1 MEEVM
6 QSAIQI
12 TTRVLP
18 GNKVEVLIPPGSE
31 GEDVEVIV
39 VLPEK
44 KQQSQKSALDILEE
58 FHKHESFRTAEEID
72 RDLQAERNSW
82 DN

>member
-6 QSAIQI
+6 QSAIRI

-31 GEDVEVIV
+31 GENVEVIV

-44 KQQSQKSALDILEE
+44 KQQSRRSALDILEE
-58 FHKHESFRTAEEID
+58 VHKHGSFRTVEEID
-72 RDLQAERNSW
+72 RDLRAERDSW
-82 DN
+82 DS

>member
-1 MEEVM
+1 MEEIM
-6 QSAIQI
+6 QSAIRI

-39 VLPEK
+39 VLPDK
-44 KQQSQKSALDILEE
+44 KQQSRKSALDILEE
-58 FHKHESFRTAEEID
+58 FHKHGPFRTVEEID
-72 RDLQAERNSW
+72 RDLRAERDSW
-82 DN
+82 DS

>member
-1 MEEVM
+1 M
-6 QSAIQI
+6 QSAIRI

-18 GNKVEVLIPPGSE
+18 GNKVEVQIPPGSE

-44 KQQSQKSALDILEE
+44 KQPSRKSALDILEE
-58 FHKHESFRTAEEID
+58 AHKHGSFRTAEEID
-72 RDLQAERNSW
+72 RDLQAERDSW
-82 DN
+82 DS

>member
-1 MEEVM
+1 M
-6 QSAIQI
+6 QSAIRI

-18 GNKVEVLIPPGSE
+18 GNKVEILIPPGSE

-58 FHKHESFRTAEEID
+58 FHKRGSFRTAEEID
-72 RDLQAERNSW
+72 RDLRAERDSW

>member
-1 MEEVM
+1 M
-6 QSAIQI
+6 QAAIRI

-44 KQQSQKSALDILEE
+44 KQQSQKSSLDILEE
-58 FHKHESFRTAEEID
+58 AHKHGSFRTVEEID
-72 RDLQAERNSW
+72 RDLRTERDSW
-82 DN
+82 DS

>member
-6 QSAIQI
+6 QSAIRI

-18 GNKVEVLIPPGSE
+18 GNKVEVLIPPGLE

-44 KQQSQKSALDILEE
+44 KQQSRKSALD
-58 FHKHESFRTAEEID
+58 RTT
-72 RDLQAERNSW
+72 RSNNGSSSKLQIT
-82 DN
+82 

>member
-1 MEEVM
+1 M
-6 QSAIQI
+6 QSAIRI

-44 KQQSQKSALDILEE
+44 RQQSRKSALDIIEE
-58 FHKHESFRTAEEID
+58 FHKQGPFRTAEEID
-72 RDLQAERNSW
+72 RDLQTERDSW

>member
-1 MEEVM
+1 MEKAM
-6 QSAIQI
+6 QSAIRI

-18 GNKVEVLIPPGSE
+18 GNRVEVLIPPGSE

-44 KQQSQKSALDILEE
+44 KQQSRKSALDILEE
-58 FHKHESFRTAEEID
+58 AHKHGPFRSVEEID
-72 RDLQAERNSW
+72 RDLRAERDSW
-82 DN
+82 DS